1 MRIRRRLKL
10 FPIIFELK
18 TMGLTWKRIGH
29 CCNLDFYMLKQIIL
43 VRLMFKDRFYFR
55 CPQCG
60 RLHSVKGYV
69 RTFEEYGKDVR
80 EENNLL
86 REW

>member
-1 MRIRRRLKL
+1 MIIRRRLKV

-18 TMGLTWKRIGH
+18 VLGLTFKRIGH

-43 VRLMFKDRFYFR
+43 VRFMFGDKIYFR
-55 CPQCG
+55 CPQCCK
-60 RLHSVKGYV
+60 LHSVKGYV

>member
-1 MRIRRRLKL
+1 MRIKRRLNL

-43 VRLMFKDRFYFR
+43 FRFLFRDKIYFR

-60 RLHSVKGYV
+60 KLHSVKGYV
-69 RTFEEYGKDVR
+69 RTFEVWDKELR
-80 EENNLL
+80 EENKLL
-86 REW
+86 RKW